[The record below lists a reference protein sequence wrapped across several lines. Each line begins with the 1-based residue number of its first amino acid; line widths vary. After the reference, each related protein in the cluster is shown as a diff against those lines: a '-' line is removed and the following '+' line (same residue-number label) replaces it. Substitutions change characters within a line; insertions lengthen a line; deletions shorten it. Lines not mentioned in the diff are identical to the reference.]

1 MKLIRVL
8 SSLGMLV
15 LVVGMISLFGQ
26 VVTAPAASPA
36 ASPKQ
41 APTAPKEVKIGAI
54 YPLSG
59 GAAQAGVDM
68 KAGIELAVEIVN
80 GKYPDID
87 LPLAKTEGLPN
98 LGGAKIAVVFA
109 DSQGKA
115 EVGQTEAERL
125 ITSEQVIAL
134 LGCYHSAVTKTAS
147 NVAERVGLPFVNGES
162 SSPDLTERGFR
173 WFFRTSPNDL
183 DFSRAMFDFIDSMN
197 KQKNANIKTVSL
209 LVEDTDFGTN
219 SAIAQKAEAKRI
231 GVNVVG
237 EIKYKANTTS
247 LNAEIQKLKADKAD
261 VLLPSSY
268 LSDAILTVKTMKELD
283 YNPKLILAQD
293 AGYVDANFITTVA
306 KDGEGIA
313 SRAAFSI
320 DIINV
325 KPVAKKIND
334 LYKAKT
340 GKDLTDAP
348 ARSFTAMLTLAEA
361 INRAGST
368 DPEAIRRA
376 LAATDIPGKQTIMPW
391 KGVKFNEKGQ
401 NSMGQAII
409 VQLQGGK
416 YTTVFPFEFKN
427 SEAIFPVPPW
437 SQRK

>member
-1 MKLIRVL
+1 MKRTRVV
-8 SSLGMLV
+8 SLLAVLMLV
-15 LVVGMISLFGQ
+15 AAMMSLFGQ
-26 VVTAPAASPA
+26 AAPQAAPAAKPA
-36 ASPKQ
+36 P
-41 APTAPKEVKIGAI
+41 PKEVKIGAI

-80 GKYPDID
+80 GKYPDLD

-125 ITSEQVIAL
+125 ITNEKVIAL

-147 NVAERVGLPFVNGES
+147 NVAERAGMPFVNAES
-162 SSPDLTERGFR
+162 SSPDLTERGFK
-173 WFFRTSPNDL
+173 WFFRTTPNDL
-183 DFSRAMFDFIDSMN
+183 DFSRAIFDFIDNLN
-197 KQKNANIKTVSL
+197 KEKNANIKTVSL
-209 LVEDTDFGTN
+209 LVEDTDFGSN
-219 SAIAQKAEAKRI
+219 SANAQKAEAQRV
-231 GVNVVG
+231 GVTVVG

-247 LNAEIQKLKADKAD
+247 LNAEVQKLKADKAD

-283 YNPKLILAQD
+283 YNPRLILAQD
-293 AGYVDANFITTVA
+293 AGYVDASFITTVA

-313 SRAAFSI
+313 SRAAFSL

-325 KPVAKKIND
+325 KPVAKRIND
-334 LYKAKT
+334 LYRAKT

-348 ARSFTAMLTLAEA
+348 ARSFTGMLTLAEA
-361 INRAGST
+361 INRAAST

-376 LAATDIPGKQTIMPW
+376 LVTTDISGKQTIMPW
-391 KGVKFNEKGQ
+391 KGIKFNDKGQ
-401 NSMGQAII
+401 NYMGQAII

-427 SEAIFPVPPW
+427 AEVIFPVPAW

>member
-1 MKLIRVL
+1 MKRTRVV
-8 SSLGMLV
+8 SLLAVLMLV
-15 LVVGMISLFGQ
+15 AAMMSLFGQ
-26 VVTAPAASPA
+26 AAPQAAPAAKPA
-36 ASPKQ
+36 P
-41 APTAPKEVKIGAI
+41 PKEVKIGAI

-80 GKYPDID
+80 GKYPDLD

-125 ITSEQVIAL
+125 ITNEKVIAL

-147 NVAERVGLPFVNGES
+147 NVAERAGMPFVNAES
-162 SSPDLTERGFR
+162 SSPDLTERGFK
-173 WFFRTSPNDL
+173 WFFRTTPNDL
-183 DFSRAMFDFIDSMN
+183 DFSRAIFDFIDNLN
-197 KQKNANIKTVSL
+197 KEKNANIKTVSL
-209 LVEDTDFGTN
+209 LVEDTDFGSN
-219 SAIAQKAEAKRI
+219 SANAQKAEAQRV
-231 GVNVVG
+231 GVTVVG

-247 LNAEIQKLKADKAD
+247 LNAEVQKLKADKAD

-283 YNPKLILAQD
+283 YNPRLILAQD
-293 AGYVDANFITTVA
+293 AGYVDASFITTVA

-313 SRAAFSI
+313 SRAAFSL

-325 KPVAKKIND
+325 KPVAKRIND
-334 LYKAKT
+334 LYRAKT

-348 ARSFTAMLTLAEA
+348 ARSFTGMLTLAEA
-361 INRAGST
+361 INRAAST
-368 DPEAIRRA
+368 DPETIRRA
-376 LAATDIPGKQTIMPW
+376 LVTTDISGKQTIMPW
-391 KGVKFNEKGQ
+391 KGIKFNDKGQ
-401 NSMGQAII
+401 NYMGQAII

-427 SEAIFPVPPW
+427 AEVIFPVPAW